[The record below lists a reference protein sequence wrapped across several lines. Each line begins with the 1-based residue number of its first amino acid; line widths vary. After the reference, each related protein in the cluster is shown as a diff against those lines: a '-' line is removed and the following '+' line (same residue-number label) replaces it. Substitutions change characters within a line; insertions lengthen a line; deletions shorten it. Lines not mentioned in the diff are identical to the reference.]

1 MGRLYL
7 RGTEILTL
15 LRRQQDTVKSVE
27 AATGRPTRS
36 IANGPAGSVPL
47 SGELLDELVVLYE
60 PRGEVGGYALRKGLP
75 ALTLRVEKKRGGV
88 HIVVEP
94 VCTHCRASTTATFI
108 MKTPFG
114 SWNEPKRPVCCPR

>member
-1 MGRLYL
+1 MSTAGDAF
-7 RGTEILTL
+7 TSEAQKILTL

-75 ALTLRVEKKRGGV
+75 ALTLRVERRGAAYTSWWSQSV
-88 HIVVEP
+88 HI
-94 VCTHCRASTTATFI
+94 A
-108 MKTPFG
+108 G
-114 SWNEPKRPVCCPR
+114 PRLQLPL